1 MFRPRVIP
9 IILINDKDVV
19 RTINYRNPKYI
30 GDPMNVIKIFN
41 NLNADEVIILNI
53 NKNRHKNIDFKY
65 IKQISYEA
73 FMPFSYG
80 GGISS
85 TDQISKLLD
94 CGCEKVVLCSSAFID
109 RKLVINAVKKFGS
122 QAVVVSI
129 DYKKDFFGNLK
140 VVINSGKKKTN
151 MHPLD
156 FAKDM
161 ADCGVGEIILNSIDR
176 DGTFKGYDI
185 ENISLISDAVTVPII
200 ASTGCD
206 NLSDMLKVYKH
217 TKCSAIAAGSK
228 FVYFTEKK
236 GILVNY
242 LNDKEKRAF
251 LK

>member
-9 IILINDKDVV
+9 IILIDNKDVV
-19 RTINYRNPKYI
+19 RTIKYRNSRYI

-41 NLNADEVIILNI
+41 NLNTDEVVILNI
-53 NKNRHKNIDFKY
+53 SKNRNKNIDFEY

-80 GGISS
+80 GGI
-85 TDQISKLLD
+85 TNIDQISKLLD

-109 RKLVINAVKKFGS
+109 RNLVVNAVKKFGS
-122 QAVVVSI
+122 QAVVISI
-129 DYKKDFFGNLK
+129 DYKKDFFGDLR
-140 VVINSGKKKTN
+140 VVINSGKKKTHI
-151 MHPLD
+151 HPFD

-176 DGTFKGYDI
+176 DGTFEGYDLDT
-185 ENISLISDAVTVPII
+185 ISLISNSLTVPII
-200 ASTGCD
+200 ASTGCND
-206 NLSDMLKVYKH
+206 ISDMLKVYKD
-217 TKCSAIAAGSK
+217 TNCSAIAAGSK

-242 LNDKEKRAF
+242 LSDEEKRAF